1 MPKPIPFALIAAATV
16 SALTACSAPPQ
27 TGGAAEPKIVTNV
40 LPYSAGSGVVQSVN
54 PAPVMPGASASG
66 SAAQPLQRLEI
77 RMDNGVTQYVDV
89 PSREFTRG
97 TRVILTEDKIIRR
110 S

>member
-1 MPKPIPFALIAAATV
+1 MPKLIPFAVIAAAAV
-16 SALTACSAPPQ
+16 SALSACSTPPQ
-27 TGGAAEPKIVTNV
+27 TGGPAEPKIVTNV
-40 LPYSAGSGVVQSVN
+40 LPYRAGSGVVQSVN

-66 SAAQPLQRLEI
+66 STAQPMQRLEI
-77 RMDNGVTQYVDV
+77 RMDNGTVQYVDV